1 MARLRGDPRDRD
13 IKVIGHETDAR
24 RMFDVWVME
33 TPKLRPERTKL
44 IKRLTKQCERRYE
57 DALSL
62 MCDLASGEPDQRL
75 RNGEQPGHPA

>member
-1 MARLRGDPRDRD
+1 M
-13 IKVIGHETDAR
+13 IGHETDAR

-57 DALSL
+57 SALSL

-75 RNGEQPGHPA
+75 RNDEQPGHPA